1 MFHNKGVNGE
11 VVLRH
16 TVYVDVNQDLIYSEM
31 GHVTRLQKYFK
42 LMLNVGV
49 GHIPDKNCFGGGI
62 KYIATTIK

>member
-16 TVYVDVNQDLIYSEM
+16 TVYVDVNQELIYSEM
-31 GHVTRLQKYFK
+31 GHVMRLQKYFK

-62 KYIATTIK
+62 KHIATTIK